1 MFMLSFNFVI
11 DVVCGLFE
19 WKRISVQVFH
29 CLFIYVLLFEIQLS
43 RGEDWDPVIKRGGLR
58 SSYQEGRIEIQ
69 LSRGEDWDPVIKR
82 GGLKSSYQEGRI
94 EIQLSRGGDWDPSN
108 LFNPNTLLSVP
119 IHDLDFQHHMSWS
132 FCVQWVEV
140 RGTRSFCWYW
150 WNYWP
155 SPFKLSFHSKYTVK
169 SVLCDLPRK
178 QWNMVIYD
186 RWLLNTGL
194 IDMKCTVKGNKN

>member
-69 LSRGEDWDPVIKR
+69 LSRGE
-82 GGLKSSYQEGRI
+82 
-94 EIQLSRGGDWDPSN
+94 DWDPSN